1 MEKLIYFNKFYL
13 DKEKDIIVN
22 LYKSKN
28 DELTYILE
36 TPNHNTG
43 NLITNLA
50 KICNVETIKNEKDM
64 KIIKGVIPASING
77 DNEEVY
83 IFRLGGIKIANIY
96 EDKIEIKAKIP
107 AIIKTLMSQTKNYKL
122 PIEKSIVKTYI
133 LKKSKFRT
141 DLHTHMNANLSPD
154 CLIALGIVHQIK
166 YPLYYIKKI
175 NLKLTKKQEEKIYKQ
190 REKVEENF
198 KDSELTGKYLTRKI
212 DDNTFINFADLI
224 LNNLE
229 NAEYNIEKIR
239 TSLAIMK
246 DGQAVFT
253 NLEKCYIYRYIFA
266 KGTAS
271 EQKEKIE
278 LKPELIEKI
287 PEQDI
292 EKMVFKMLEDKK
304 ETSPYKNNTLRQDK
318 FLWIA
323 REYKKQGIKYVEIAD
338 TDLSKNSERAIKL
351 LQEVHS
357 IFPQIEKETGV
368 KIRFL
373 FAIRRIPLTIIKDQ
387 KTSSTY
393 LKENINL
400 LKAVAKSPY
409 VVGSDFI
416 GEEINDI
423 SDLKPVIREIVKYVE
438 NEDNNFTM
446 RIHAG
451 ENDSLRDNVRKSIL
465 CVKEAVEEGHKIP
478 QVRIGHGLYTEN
490 LNGEAGKELME
501 LIRENGVIIEFQL
514 TSNIRLNNLSDLSN
528 HPIKKFLKNGI
539 KCVQGTDG
547 CGMYGTDT
555 FDEQLA
561 LHNLLDLTDKDF
573 EKMREVEDEVIQK
586 SEKYFEEKSKKFKEF
601 LGNKTIEEA
610 VLELE
615 AKNTKETEDQEEL
628 RINSNLETEKELKQ
642 KIKNLPTD
650 KVPVIIAGGSF
661 NTKGRETI
669 PTKEGIKILRE
680 LIENVDN
687 NNIYFVVG
695 HKMQGYEKAIVD
707 ISKELNKKVEIDAIV
722 PKMVTEKVK
731 NRLLDENVDGI
742 CISPETEELGI
753 YKSFNYEIFERRK
766 SVVIAFDGNSPV
778 SNLVQEA
785 KNGKGKSKIYVN
797 QENHLLKEKADS
809 LEGYVIPFEMKDNI
823 VKKILEDNPELKD
836 GFKGRSLKSIFFYM
850 RSVPKS
856 LILGIL
862 SSVPIIPFFSK
873 KFQ

>member
-1 MEKLIYFNKFYL
+1 MEKLVYFNKFYL

-22 LYKSKN
+22 LYKSN
-28 DELTYILE
+28 TDELTYILE

-50 KICNVETIKNEKDM
+50 KICNVETIKNENDM

-77 DNEEVY
+77 DNKEVY

-190 REKVEENF
+190 REKVEKQFENC
-198 KDSELTGKYLTRKI
+198 ELTGKYLTRKI
-212 DDNTFINFADLI
+212 DDNTYINFADLI
-224 LNNLE
+224 LNNE
-229 NAEYNIEKIR
+229 NAQYNIEKIR

-253 NLEKCYIYRYIFA
+253 NLEKCYIYRYVFA
-266 KGTAS
+266 KGVS
-271 EQKEKIE
+271 IEEKEKIK
-278 LKPELIEKI
+278 LKQELIEKI
-287 PEQDI
+287 PEKDI
-292 EKMVFKMLEDKK
+292 KEMVFKMLEDKSK
-304 ETSPYKNNTLRQDK
+304 TSLYKNNTLRQDK

-323 REYKKQGIKYVEIAD
+323 REYQKQGIKYVEIAD

-351 LQEVHS
+351 LEEVHE

-387 KTSSTY
+387 KTSNTY

-423 SDLKPVIREIVKYVE
+423 SDLKPVIKELVKYV
-438 NEDNNFTM
+438 NNKDKNFTI

-465 CVKEAVEEGHKIP
+465 CVKEALEKNQKMP

-490 LNGEAGKELME
+490 LETEAGKDLMK
-501 LIRENGVIIEFQL
+501 LIKENGVIIEFQL
-514 TSNIRLNNLSDLSN
+514 TSNIRLNNLSDLTN
-528 HPIKKFLKNGI
+528 HPIKTFLKNGI

-561 LHNLLDLTDKDF
+561 LHNLLGLTDEDF
-573 EKMREVEDEVIQK
+573 AKMRKVEDEVIEK
-586 SEKYFEEKSKKFKEF
+586 SEKYFKEKSKTFKEF
-601 LGNKTIEEA
+601 LGNKTIKEA

-615 AKNTKETEDQEEL
+615 EKNTKETEDLEEL
-628 RINSNLETEKELKQ
+628 RLTNNLETEKELKQ

-669 PTKEGIKILRE
+669 PTKEGIEILRE
-680 LIENVDN
+680 LIKNVDN

-707 ISKELNKKVEIDAIV
+707 ISKELNKKFEIDAIV
-722 PKMVTEKVK
+722 PKTVTEKVK
-731 NRLLDENVDGI
+731 NRLLDENIDGI

-797 QENHLLKEKADS
+797 QENQLLKEKANS
-809 LEGYVIPFEMKDNI
+809 LEGYVIPFEMQENI
-823 VKKILEDNPELKD
+823 VEKILKDNPEIKQGFRD
-836 GFKGRSLKSIFFYM
+836 GA
-850 RSVPKS
+850 
-856 LILGIL
+856 
-862 SSVPIIPFFSK
+862 
-873 KFQ
+873 

>member
-1 MEKLIYFNKFYL
+1 MKNLVYFNKFYL

-22 LYKSKN
+22 LYKSN
-28 DELTYILE
+28 IDELTYILE

-50 KICNVETIKNEKDM
+50 KICNVETIKNENDM

-77 DNEEVY
+77 DNKEVY

-190 REKVEENF
+190 REKVEKQFENC
-198 KDSELTGKYLTRKI
+198 ELTGKYLTRKI
-212 DDNTFINFADLI
+212 DDNTYINFADLI
-224 LNNLE
+224 LNNE
-229 NAEYNIEKIR
+229 NAQYNIEKIR

-253 NLEKCYIYRYIFA
+253 NLEKCYIYRYVFA
-266 KGTAS
+266 KGVS
-271 EQKEKIE
+271 IEEKEKIK
-278 LKPELIEKI
+278 LKQELIEKI
-287 PEQDI
+287 PEKDI
-292 EKMVFKMLEDKK
+292 KQMVFKMLENKSK
-304 ETSPYKNNTLRQDK
+304 TSPYKNNTLRQDK

-323 REYKKQGIKYVEIAD
+323 REYQKQGIKYVEIAD

-351 LQEVHS
+351 LEEVHQ

-423 SDLKPVIREIVKYVE
+423 VDLKPVIKELVKYVN
-438 NEDNNFTM
+438 NEDKNFTI

-465 CVKEAVEEGHKIP
+465 CVKEALEKNQKMP

-490 LNGEAGKELME
+490 LETGAGKDLMK
-501 LIRENGVIIEFQL
+501 LIKENGVIIEFQL
-514 TSNIRLNNLSDLSN
+514 TSNIRLNNLSDLEN
-528 HPIKKFLKNGI
+528 HPIKTFLKNGI

-561 LHNLLDLTDKDF
+561 LHNLLGLTDEDF
-573 EKMREVEDEVIQK
+573 AKMRKVEDEVIEK
-586 SEKYFEEKSKKFKEF
+586 SEKYFKEKSKTFKEF
-601 LGNKTIEEA
+601 LGNKTIKEA

-615 AKNTKETEDQEEL
+615 EKNTKETEDLEEL
-628 RINSNLETEKELKQ
+628 RITSNLETEKELKQ

-669 PTKEGIKILRE
+669 PTKEGIEILRE
-680 LIENVDN
+680 LIKNVDN

-707 ISKELNKKVEIDAIV
+707 ISKELNKKFEIDAIV
-722 PKMVTEKVK
+722 PKTVTEKVK
-731 NRLLDENVDGI
+731 NRLLDENIDGI

-797 QENHLLKEKADS
+797 QENQLLKEKANS
-809 LEGYVIPFEMKDNI
+809 LEGYVIPFEMQENI
-823 VKKILEDNPELKD
+823 VEKILKDNPEIKQGFRD
-836 GFKGRSLKSIFFYM
+836 GA
-850 RSVPKS
+850 
-856 LILGIL
+856 
-862 SSVPIIPFFSK
+862 
-873 KFQ
+873 